1 MWCIWSLLSFHFSLL
16 LCSSLVFRC
25 QLLLI
30 FNVIRCCCCCC
41 SLCCRFVDFALS
53 LPRVSLMLL
62 LLLFFPSLR
71 IYYCNDFLYLLV
83 RLLLLSCYNCHHC
96 RPLSC
101 GVVVVFS
108 FLLLSLFLFVFVV
121 NIVHTYYVCCCCCT
135 TPYSTGVNNIDFFF
149 FSGCWQL
156 KCCIYHVSSLFHI
169 EL

>member
-41 SLCCRFVDFALS
+41 CSLWCRFVDFALS

-71 IYYCNDFLYLLV
+71 IYYRNDFLYLLV
-83 RLLLLSCYNCHHC
+83 RLLLLSCHNCHHC

-101 GVVVVFS
+101 GVVLLLFSVFC
-108 FLLLSLFLFVFVV
+108 FLLLSLFLF
-121 NIVHTYYVCCCCCT
+121 CCC
-135 TPYSTGVNNIDFFF
+135 
-149 FSGCWQL
+149 
-156 KCCIYHVSSLFHI
+156 LF
-169 EL
+169 LL